1 MKILNKI
8 FGPEDSHKELN
19 AILARG
25 KSLLEKNFYD
35 WATVEFNKAL
45 ALNPKLAAK
54 TITKL
59 FQEMQGSGN
68 PDGTISLGTIV
79 LKMDPKN
86 VELANQLGNTYRK
99 KQDWNHAK
107 NMYLHC
113 LKYDPDYKNA
123 VYNLAATT
131 AKVEVADGMAI
142 SAIDE
147 FENMTDFVLPDIE
160 EGMEILVEMQ
170 NKFAVDTVEVKK
182 EQCPD
187 EKNETK
193 VIHEKEAKEDND
205 IKIKIADDPENDDN
219 ADDPENDDN
228 ADDPENDDNADD
240 PEKDDNADDS
250 ENDGNDDLDSIDA
263 VQTFKY
269 ISSSLDAE
277 SIEEKEA
284 IFTLGIYCLKN
295 NEAMIAQNSLKKL
308 LMRDKENV
316 DLRCFLVLAIS
327 IDGKINEAIKSF
339 QGILGRNPNHRY
351 ANVNM
356 GILLKRKGMIQQ
368 SRVRFFRAFKLLER
382 SKGNYDIKE
391 CLENAEKFFGDNQK
405 KKALEMYE
413 PLISEITSEV
423 LLDRIAKL
431 YLEKKLLDN
440 ALEIF
445 KRIFRKNRQNKE
457 AREGIKSIHTA
468 YLIEY
473 ENFLKKNDQINAAV
487 NIEKALKIAAGNNL
501 IQKALSINRLL
512 ENEKRVVELEEML
525 KDNKKKEIQSK
536 VQEKISQA
544 EEAETSADY
553 KGAIRYFQEAIRIE
567 PQNSTLKKLI
577 DLCVRINRSDLTE
590 KITDWY
596 NKYQHSFMEKE
607 KNKLVRS

>member
-1 MKILNKI
+1 MEILKKI
-8 FGPEDSHKELN
+8 FGPEDSHKDVN

-25 KSLLEKNFYD
+25 KSLLEKNFYE

-45 ALNPKLAAK
+45 ALNPKLAAE
-54 TITKL
+54 TVTKL

-68 PDGTISLGTIV
+68 PDGTISLGTIA

-86 VELANQLGNTYRK
+86 VDLANQLGNTYRK

-147 FENMTDFVLPDIE
+147 FENMKDFVLPDIE
-160 EGMEILVEMQ
+160 EGMGILVEMQ
-170 NKFAVDTVEVKK
+170 TNFAVDTVEVNQ
-182 EQCPD
+182 EQSPD

-193 VIHEKEAKEDND
+193 VMPEKEAKEDNN
-205 IKIKIADDPENDDN
+205 IKIKTDTDTDTDTDDDNDNDD
-219 ADDPENDDN
+219 DDD
-228 ADDPENDDNADD
+228 
-240 PEKDDNADDS
+240 K
-250 ENDGNDDLDSIDA
+250 DDLDSIDA

-269 ISSSLDAE
+269 ITSNLEAE
-277 SIEEKEA
+277 SLQEKEA

-295 NEAMIAQNSLKKL
+295 NETKIAQYSLKRL

-327 IDGKINEAIKSF
+327 IDGKINEAIESF
-339 QGILGRNPNHRY
+339 QSILGRNPNHRY
-351 ANVNM
+351 TNVNM

-368 SRVRFFRAFKLLER
+368 SRVRFFTTFRLLEQ
-382 SKGNYDIKE
+382 SKGNYDMKA
-391 CLENAEKFFGDNQK
+391 CLENADKLFNNNQK
-405 KKALEMYE
+405 KKALEIYE

-423 LLDRIAKL
+423 LLHRIAKL
-431 YLEKKLLDN
+431 YLDKKLLDG
-440 ALEIF
+440 ALEVY
-445 KRIFRKNRQNKE
+445 KRILRKNRQNKE

-468 YLIEY
+468 YLIES
-473 ENFLKKNDQINAAV
+473 ENFLKKNDKINAAV
-487 NIEKALKIAAGNNL
+487 KIEKALKIAAGINL
-501 IQKALSINRLL
+501 IQKAISINLL
-512 ENEKRVVELEEML
+512 LKNENRVVELEEML
-525 KDNKKKEIQSK
+525 KDIKRKEIQSK
-536 VQEKISQA
+536 VQEKINKA
-544 EEAETSADY
+544 EEAEKKTDY
-553 KGAIRYFQEAIRIE
+553 KGAIRYFQEAIKIE

-577 DLCVRINRSDLTE
+577 DLCVHINRPDLTE
-590 KITDWY
+590 KITDWF
-596 NKYQHSFMEKE
+596 NKYQHSLLEKE
-607 KNKLVRS
+607 KKQAREELKQSKNNGDESQKDGI

>member
-1 MKILNKI
+1 MKILKKI
-8 FGPEDSHKELN
+8 FAAEDSHKDVN

-25 KSLLEKNFYD
+25 KSLLEKNFYE

-45 ALNPKLAAK
+45 ALNPKLAAE
-54 TITKL
+54 TVTKL

-86 VELANQLGNTYRK
+86 VDLANQLGNTYRK

-147 FENMTDFVLPDIE
+147 FEKMTDFVLPDIE
-160 EGMEILVEMQ
+160 DGMAKLVEMQ
-170 NKFAVDTVEVKK
+170 TNFADDTVERNQVQTPENK
-182 EQCPD
+182 D
-187 EKNETK
+187 ETK
-193 VIHEKEAKEDND
+193 VIPEKKEKEVDNEKVKIDTDGDDND
-205 IKIKIADDPENDDN
+205 DDDD
-219 ADDPENDDN
+219 D
-228 ADDPENDDNADD
+228 
-240 PEKDDNADDS
+240 K
-250 ENDGNDDLDSIDA
+250 DDLDSIDA

-269 ISSSLDAE
+269 ITSNLEAE
-277 SIEEKEA
+277 SLQEKEA

-295 NEAMIAQNSLKKL
+295 NETKIAQYSLKRL

-327 IDGKINEAIKSF
+327 LDGNINDGIKTLQS
-339 QGILGRNPNHRY
+339 ILGRNPNHRY
-351 ANVNM
+351 TNVNM
-356 GILLKRKGMIQQ
+356 GILLRRKGKIQQ
-368 SRVRFFRAFKLLER
+368 SRVSFFTTFRLLER
-382 SKGNYDIKE
+382 SQGDYDIKA
-391 CLENAEKFFGDNQK
+391 CLENAEKLFNDNLE
-405 KKALEMYE
+405 KKALEIYE

-423 LLDRIAKL
+423 LLHRIAKL
-431 YLEKKLLDN
+431 YLDKNLLDD
-440 ALEIF
+440 ALEIY

-468 YLIEY
+468 YLIES
-473 ENFLKKNDQINAAV
+473 ENFLKKNDKINAAV
-487 NIEKALKIAAGNNL
+487 KIEKALKIAAGTNL
-501 IQKALSINRLL
+501 IQKAISINMLL
-512 ENEKRVVELEEML
+512 KNENRVVELEEML
-525 KDNKKKEIQSK
+525 KDIKRKEIQSK

-544 EEAETSADY
+544 EEAETRADY
-553 KGAIRYFQEAIRIE
+553 KGAIRYFQEAIKIE

-577 DLCVRINRSDLTE
+577 DLCAHINRPDLTE
-590 KITDWY
+590 KITDWF
-596 NKYQHSFMEKE
+596 NKYQFSLLEKE
-607 KNKLVRS
+607 KKQAREELKQSKNNGDESQKDGI

>member
-1 MKILNKI
+1 MEILKKI
-8 FGPEDSHKELN
+8 FGPEDSHKDVN

-25 KSLLEKNFYD
+25 KSLLEKNFYE

-45 ALNPKLAAK
+45 ALNPKLAAE
-54 TITKL
+54 TVTKL

-68 PDGTISLGTIV
+68 PDGTISLGTIA

-86 VELANQLGNTYRK
+86 VDLANQLGNTYRK

-147 FENMTDFVLPDIE
+147 FENMKDFVLPDIE
-160 EGMEILVEMQ
+160 EGMGILVEMQ
-170 NKFAVDTVEVKK
+170 TNFAVDTVEVNQ
-182 EQCPD
+182 EQSPD
-187 EKNETK
+187 ENNETK
-193 VIHEKEAKEDND
+193 VMPEKGAKEDNN
-205 IKIKIADDPENDDN
+205 IKIKTDTDTDD
-219 ADDPENDDN
+219 
-228 ADDPENDDNADD
+228 
-240 PEKDDNADDS
+240 K
-250 ENDGNDDLDSIDA
+250 DDLDSIDA

-269 ISSSLDAE
+269 ITSNLEAE
-277 SIEEKEA
+277 SLQEKEA

-295 NEAMIAQNSLKKL
+295 NETKIAQYSLKRL

-339 QGILGRNPNHRY
+339 QSILGRNPNHRY
-351 ANVNM
+351 TNVNM

-368 SRVRFFRAFKLLER
+368 SRVRFFTTFRLLEQ
-382 SKGNYDIKE
+382 SKGNYDMKA
-391 CLENAEKFFGDNQK
+391 CLENADKLFNNNQK
-405 KKALEMYE
+405 KKALEIYE

-423 LLDRIAKL
+423 LLHRIAKL
-431 YLEKKLLDN
+431 YLDKKLLDG
-440 ALEIF
+440 ALEVY
-445 KRIFRKNRQNKE
+445 KRILRKNRQNKE

-468 YLIEY
+468 YLIES
-473 ENFLKKNDQINAAV
+473 ENFLKKNDKINAAV
-487 NIEKALKIAAGNNL
+487 KIEKALKIAAGINL
-501 IQKALSINRLL
+501 IQKAISINLL
-512 ENEKRVVELEEML
+512 LKNENRVVELEEML
-525 KDNKKKEIQSK
+525 KDIKRKEIQSK
-536 VQEKISQA
+536 VQEKINKA
-544 EEAETSADY
+544 EEAEKRTDY
-553 KGAIRYFQEAIRIE
+553 KGAIRYFQEAIKIE

-577 DLCVRINRSDLTE
+577 DLCVHINRPDLTE
-590 KITDWY
+590 KITDWF
-596 NKYQHSFMEKE
+596 NKYQHSLLEKE
-607 KNKLVRS
+607 KKQAREELKQSKNNGDESQKDGI

>member
-1 MKILNKI
+1 MEILKKI
-8 FGPEDSHKELN
+8 FGPEDSHKDVN

-25 KSLLEKNFYD
+25 KSLLEKNFYE

-45 ALNPKLAAK
+45 ALNPKLAAE
-54 TITKL
+54 TVTKL

-68 PDGTISLGTIV
+68 PDGTISLGTIA

-86 VELANQLGNTYRK
+86 VDLANQLGNTYRK

-147 FENMTDFVLPDIE
+147 FEKMTDFVLPDIE
-160 EGMEILVEMQ
+160 EGMGILVEMQ
-170 NKFAVDTVEVKK
+170 INFAVDTVEVNQ
-182 EQCPD
+182 EQSPD
-187 EKNETK
+187 ENNETK
-193 VIHEKEAKEDND
+193 VMPEKEAKEDNY
-205 IKIKIADDPENDDN
+205 IKIKTDTDTDTND
-219 ADDPENDDN
+219 
-228 ADDPENDDNADD
+228 
-240 PEKDDNADDS
+240 K
-250 ENDGNDDLDSIDA
+250 DDLDSIDA

-269 ISSSLDAE
+269 ITSNLEAE
-277 SIEEKEA
+277 SLQEKEA

-295 NEAMIAQNSLKKL
+295 NETKIAQYSLKRL

-339 QGILGRNPNHRY
+339 QSILGRNPNHRY
-351 ANVNM
+351 TNVNM

-368 SRVRFFRAFKLLER
+368 SRVRFFTTFRLLEQ
-382 SKGNYDIKE
+382 SKGNYDMKA
-391 CLENAEKFFGDNQK
+391 CLENADKLFNNNQK
-405 KKALEMYE
+405 KKALEIYE

-423 LLDRIAKL
+423 LLHRIAKL
-431 YLEKKLLDN
+431 YLDKKLLDG
-440 ALEIF
+440 ALEVY
-445 KRIFRKNRQNKE
+445 KRILRKNRQNKE

-468 YLIEY
+468 YLIES
-473 ENFLKKNDQINAAV
+473 ENFLKKNDKINAAV
-487 NIEKALKIAAGNNL
+487 KIEKALKIAAGVNL
-501 IQKALSINRLL
+501 IQKALSINLL
-512 ENEKRVVELEEML
+512 LKNENRVVELEEML
-525 KDNKKKEIQSK
+525 KDIKRKEIQSK
-536 VQEKISQA
+536 VQEKINKA
-544 EEAETSADY
+544 EEAEKKTDY
-553 KGAIRYFQEAIRIE
+553 KGAIRYFQEAIKIE

-577 DLCVRINRSDLTE
+577 DLCVHINRPDLTE
-590 KITDWY
+590 KITDWF
-596 NKYQHSFMEKE
+596 NKYQHSLLEKE
-607 KNKLVRS
+607 KKQAREELKQSKNNGDESHKDGI

>member
-1 MKILNKI
+1 MEILKKI
-8 FGPEDSHKELN
+8 FGPEDSHKDVN

-25 KSLLEKNFYD
+25 KSLLEKNFYE

-45 ALNPKLAAK
+45 ALNPKLAAE
-54 TITKL
+54 TVTKL

-86 VELANQLGNTYRK
+86 VDLANQLGNTYRK

-147 FENMTDFVLPDIE
+147 FENMKDFVLPDIE
-160 EGMEILVEMQ
+160 EGMGILVEMQ
-170 NKFAVDTVEVKK
+170 TNFAVDTVEVNQ
-182 EQCPD
+182 EQSPD
-187 EKNETK
+187 EKNKTK
-193 VIHEKEAKEDND
+193 VMPEKGAKEDNN
-205 IKIKIADDPENDDN
+205 IKIKTDTDTDTDTND
-219 ADDPENDDN
+219 
-228 ADDPENDDNADD
+228 
-240 PEKDDNADDS
+240 K
-250 ENDGNDDLDSIDA
+250 DDLDSIDA

-269 ISSSLDAE
+269 ITSNLEAE
-277 SIEEKEA
+277 SLQEKEA

-295 NEAMIAQNSLKKL
+295 NETKIAQYSLKRL

-327 IDGKINEAIKSF
+327 IDGKINEAIESF
-339 QGILGRNPNHRY
+339 QSILGRNPNHRY
-351 ANVNM
+351 TNVNM

-368 SRVRFFRAFKLLER
+368 SRVRFFTTFRLLEQ
-382 SKGNYDIKE
+382 SKGNYDMKA
-391 CLENAEKFFGDNQK
+391 CLENADKLFNNNQK
-405 KKALEMYE
+405 KKALEIYE

-423 LLDRIAKL
+423 LLHRIAKL
-431 YLEKKLLDN
+431 YLDKKLLDG
-440 ALEIF
+440 ALEVY
-445 KRIFRKNRQNKE
+445 KRILRKNRQNKE

-468 YLIEY
+468 YLIES
-473 ENFLKKNDQINAAV
+473 ENFLKKNDKINAAV
-487 NIEKALKIAAGNNL
+487 KIEKALKIAAGINL
-501 IQKALSINRLL
+501 IQKAISINLL
-512 ENEKRVVELEEML
+512 LKNENRVVELEEML
-525 KDNKKKEIQSK
+525 KDIKRKEIQSK
-536 VQEKISQA
+536 VQEKINKA
-544 EEAETSADY
+544 EEAEKKTDY
-553 KGAIRYFQEAIRIE
+553 KGAIRYFQEAIKIE

-577 DLCVRINRSDLTE
+577 DLCVHINRPDLTE
-590 KITDWY
+590 KITDWF
-596 NKYQHSFMEKE
+596 NKYQHSLLEKE
-607 KNKLVRS
+607 KKQAREELKQSKNNGDESQKDGI